1 MGKYFSFF
9 KFFLVFV
16 IFALNFATFI
26 HLDLVH
32 TVIMSTFWN
41 QDLYQVC
48 GGCNYLPLT
57 YGLFYLWGLPF
68 ARLATSITAK
78 ANLITVSD

>member
-1 MGKYFSFF
+1 MGKYFLFF

-16 IFALNFATFI
+16 IFALTFATFI
-26 HLDLVH
+26 HKDLVH

-48 GGCNYLPLT
+48 GGCNYLPLI

-68 ARLATSITAK
+68 ARLANSITAK
-78 ANLITVSD
+78 VDLITVSD